1 MQDDLFIT
9 GAEAIEL
16 RSTVER
22 RGQVINIL
30 ERDLREC
37 ERKRRKLYDLLTTIC
52 REERG
57 DRCGVLENCVNCT
70 IKRTLDGC
78 K

>member
-37 ERKRRKLYDLLTTIC
+37 ERKRRKLYDLLATIC

-70 IKRTLDGC
+70 IKRTLEEC